1 MERPVRKTDRK
12 AVQGQVVREKR
23 IIRAE
28 TMGFCMGV
36 RRAIELTE
44 KTISSSVKRP
54 VYTFGPLIHNRLVL
68 ERLHKRGVR
77 EAESPEALD
86 EGTVIIRAHG
96 VAPELLENLQN
107 RNVSVVDAT
116 CTRVIAS
123 MRNARN
129 YSKKG
134 YHIILVGDAGHGEIK
149 AIAGY
154 ADSYT
159 VVELNGDCPDLAFP
173 EKSVVIGQ
181 TTLREADYDAVCRAL
196 KKRFPKIKI
205 IHSICPATEKR
216 QQALRKLLE
225 QVDAILII
233 GGRNSANTKRLYETA
248 KQRLA
253 ATWHVETAGDLPE
266 NIGEFNT
273 VGITAG
279 ASTPDWIIDSIEER
293 IRSLW

>member
-1 MERPVRKTDRK
+1 MK
-12 AVQGQVVREKR
+12 GKR
-23 IIRAE
+23 IVRAGM
-28 TMGFCMGV
+28 MGFCMGV

-44 KTISSSVKRP
+44 KTISSSAERP
-54 VYTFGPLIHNRLVL
+54 VYTLGPLIHNSLVL
-68 ERLHKRGVR
+68 EWLHKQGVH
-77 EAESPEALD
+77 EADSPECID
-86 EGTVIIRAHG
+86 SGTVIIRAHG
-96 VAPELLENLQN
+96 VTPDVIEDL
-107 RNVSVVDAT
+107 RSRKVSVVDAT

-134 YHIILVGDAGHGEIK
+134 YHIILVGDAQHGEIK

-159 VVELNGDCPDLAFP
+159 VIELNGDYPEFTFP

-181 TTLREADYDAVCRAL
+181 TTLRKADYDAVCRSL
-196 KKRFPKIKI
+196 QERFPDIKI
-205 IHSICPATEKR
+205 IPSICPATEKR
-216 QQALRKLLE
+216 QQALRDLLE
-225 QVDAILII
+225 QVDAIVVI
-233 GGRNSANTKRLYETA
+233 GGKNSANTKRLYETA
-248 KQRLA
+248 KQRLD
-253 ATWHVETAGDLPE
+253 ATWHVETADELPE
-266 NIGEFNT
+266 NIGEFDT